1 MNNILSGILIIIIF
15 WSNISCKEE
24 VENPVEETEIVPA
37 DFSERTYKIYI
48 PESINTGENVPLVFV
63 FHGANGNGA
72 GMERGTGFNQL
83 AEAHKFIVCYPD
95 AATENWEEGCMCNKP
110 YRLGIDDIGFINYLI
125 DKLSAEH
132 KIDSKKIFAAGYSQG
147 GLFAQNVACKLSN
160 KFAAVAAVASS
171 MSVQLFE
178 NCKPENKISLLMIH
192 GTRDNTLP
200 FNGLDAGSFSLVST
214 PSVLNL
220 WGELNNC
227 NSDATAEILPDNGD
241 PYISVI
247 KRSYENC
254 TGNVKTILYEVDG
267 GGHSWFTSPD
277 INATKTIVDFFM
289 SSPTK

>member
-110 YRLGIDDIGFINYLI
+110 YRLGIDDIGFINYLMDI
-125 DKLSAEH
+125 RKAD
-132 KIDSKKIFAAGYSQG
+132 YSRRM
-147 GLFAQNVACKLSN
+147 LRANYPINL
-160 KFAAVAAVASS
+160 
-171 MSVQLFE
+171 
-178 NCKPENKISLLMIH
+178 PLLQQ
-192 GTRDNTLP
+192 
-200 FNGLDAGSFSLVST
+200 
-214 PSVLNL
+214 
-220 WGELNNC
+220 
-227 NSDATAEILPDNGD
+227 
-241 PYISVI
+241 
-247 KRSYENC
+247 
-254 TGNVKTILYEVDG
+254 
-267 GGHSWFTSPD
+267 
-277 INATKTIVDFFM
+277 
-289 SSPTK
+289 

>member
-1 MNNILSGILIIIIF
+1 MNIIIRHILFLFVF
-15 WSNISCKEE
+15 WANISCKEE
-24 VENPVEETEIVPA
+24 AENPVEEPIIVPA
-37 DFSERTYKIYI
+37 DYSERTYKTYI
-48 PESINTGENVPLVFV
+48 PESIGSGESVPLVFV
-63 FHGANGNGA
+63 FHGAYGSGA

-83 AEAHKFIVCYPD
+83 AEAYKFIVCYPD

-110 YRLGIDDIGFINYLI
+110 YRLGIDDIGFINFLI
-125 DKLSAEH
+125 EKLSAEH
-132 KIDSKKIFAAGYSQG
+132 KIDSTKIFAAGYSQG

-178 NCKPENKISLLMIH
+178 SCNPEKNISLLMIH

-214 PSVLNL
+214 HSVLNL

-227 NSDATAEILPDNGD
+227 NSESSAEILPDNGD

-254 TGNVKTILYEVDG
+254 SGNVKTILYEVEG

>member
-1 MNNILSGILIIIIF
+1 
-15 WSNISCKEE
+15 
-24 VENPVEETEIVPA
+24 
-37 DFSERTYKIYI
+37 
-48 PESINTGENVPLVFV
+48 
-63 FHGANGNGA
+63 
-72 GMERGTGFNQL
+72 
-83 AEAHKFIVCYPD
+83 
-95 AATENWEEGCMCNKP
+95 
-110 YRLGIDDIGFINYLI
+110 
-125 DKLSAEH
+125 
-132 KIDSKKIFAAGYSQG
+132 
-147 GLFAQNVACKLSN
+147 
-160 KFAAVAAVASS
+160 

>member
-1 MNNILSGILIIIIF
+1 MKKIIIHIIVLF
-15 WSNISCKEE
+15 VFCGNISCKEE
-24 VENPVEETEIVPA
+24 IENPVEEAEIIPS
-37 DFSERTYKIYI
+37 DFSERTYNIYI
-48 PESINTGENVPLVFV
+48 PESIEQNENVPLVFV

-83 AEAHKFIVCYPD
+83 ADAHKFIVCYPD

-125 DKLSAEH
+125 DKLSGLH

-171 MSVQLFE
+171 MSVQLYQG
-178 NCKPENKISLLMIH
+178 CDPKNKISLLMIH

-214 PSVLNL
+214 PSVFNL
-220 WGELNNC
+220 WGKFNEC
-227 NSDATAEILPDNGD
+227 NSETNVEILPDKGD
-241 PYISVI
+241 QYISVI
-247 KRSYENC
+247 KRTYQNC
-254 TGNVKTILYEVDG
+254 SGNVKTILYEVEG

-277 INATKTIVDFFM
+277 INATTTIVDFFM